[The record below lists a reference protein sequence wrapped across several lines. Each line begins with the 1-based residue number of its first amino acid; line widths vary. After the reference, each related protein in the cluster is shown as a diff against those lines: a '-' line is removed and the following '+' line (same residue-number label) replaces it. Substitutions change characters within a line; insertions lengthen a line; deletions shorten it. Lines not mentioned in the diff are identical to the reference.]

1 MPTDINTIP
10 VGKPGKS
17 AETKSKDSKSGNQ
30 KKVQII
36 MAFLQECTP
45 YEADALRSM
54 LSLAAGKSTLETL
67 PQYDRS
73 ALNRYLNFGWDK
85 EAGNFDEIRTHRQA
99 RALELIT
106 SASQYVGKEEVI
118 KITSALLV
126 ISSDRKD
133 IDNMVSNLTKI
144 QTSGRLA
151 NNMNQSASQAMP
163 K

>member
-1 MPTDINTIP
+1 MPTDITMTP
-10 VGKPGKS
+10 GGKPGKS
-17 AETKSKDSKSGNQ
+17 SETKSKDSKSGNQ
-30 KKVQII
+30 KKTQII
-36 MAFLQECTP
+36 MEFLRECSP
-45 YEADALRSM
+45 YESDALRAILGIAS
-54 LSLAAGKSTLETL
+54 GKTTIETM
-67 PQYDRS
+67 PQYDRT
-73 ALNRYLNFGWDK
+73 AINRYLNFGWDK

-118 KITSALLV
+118 KITSALLE

-133 IDNMVSNLTKI
+133 IDNMVSNFTKI